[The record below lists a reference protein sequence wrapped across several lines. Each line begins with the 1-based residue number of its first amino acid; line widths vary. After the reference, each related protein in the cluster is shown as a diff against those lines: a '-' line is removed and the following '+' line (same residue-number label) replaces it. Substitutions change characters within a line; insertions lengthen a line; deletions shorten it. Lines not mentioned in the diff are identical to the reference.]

1 MEQAAEAPASGSFP
15 KADCCPM
22 VPQILFPGDFDFFPC
37 SNPCPALPPCFIKV
51 KEMATCAA
59 CIGTHSWPG
68 QNDISEDTKEAE
80 RPVTGWVSKGPV
92 SPRVPQPERLPVTS
106 RTRRVT

>member
-1 MEQAAEAPASGSFP
+1 MEQAAEAPTSGFP
-15 KADCCPM
+15 IAVLWYPRFCSL
-22 VPQILFPGDFDFFPC
+22 VTLIFSPC

-80 RPVTGWVSKGPV
+80 RPVTGLGLQRASVSEESLNLNV
-92 SPRVPQPERLPVTS
+92 YR
-106 RTRRVT
+106 